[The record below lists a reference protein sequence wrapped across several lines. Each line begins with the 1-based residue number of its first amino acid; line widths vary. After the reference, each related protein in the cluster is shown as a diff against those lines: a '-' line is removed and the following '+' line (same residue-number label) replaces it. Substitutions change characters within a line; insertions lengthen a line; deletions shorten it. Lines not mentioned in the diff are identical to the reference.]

1 MEKNESEIRIRKG
14 TGPLGVCP
22 YLGVQD
28 DPATHFAWAK
38 PGHFCYRVR
47 PPQAIN
53 VSHQENSC
61 MNGRYPTCRVYPA
74 SFKGPLPLE
83 IRDDTY
89 SDWGSRAAAIK
100 TSITNIGISQRDTIP
115 VEKSTARFGVDLSA
129 LRDQAD
135 FVEMEEEEYVKPWWS
150 SRRGKIILIA
160 LIALPILLLSTWAI
174 ILTTRASE
182 GGPPTESISQA
193 TDLTATW
200 QAALAMVPDAT
211 ATSTQL
217 PQPSPTPEPT
227 ATLSPTATALPTT
240 ASPTT
245 AVIPS
250 ETPGPS
256 PTSTITAPA
265 LTCADIDAYT
275 VEIVDGP
282 ILTPEPGYVYG
293 TGQPLPP
300 IRSTW
305 IIRNMGICN
314 WDEILLIS
322 RTSQRL
328 LSPFLRVNGQLII
341 PSTAAEYSIAP
352 GEQVEILLGFTTS
365 VARSIRS
372 EWGLVINGFNLENQP
387 SLLLDVNNWV
397 INGQPSSIAPG
408 DDGSPSKRPE
418 PPPPSV
424 RP

>member
-1 MEKNESEIRIRKG
+1 MEKNDSEIRIRKG

-22 YLGVQD
+22 YLGVQE

-61 MNGRYPTCRVYPA
+61 MNGRYPTCQVYPA
-74 SFKGPLPLE
+74 SFKGPLPPE
-83 IRDDTY
+83 IRDDNYT
-89 SDWGSRAAAIK
+89 DWGSRAAAIK
-100 TSITNIGISQRDTIP
+100 SSITNLGTSQRDTIP

-129 LRDQAD
+129 MRDQAD
-135 FVEMEEEEYVKPWWS
+135 FIEAEEEIAKPWWS
-150 SRRGKIILIA
+150 SRRGKVILIA
-160 LIALPILLLSTWAI
+160 LIVLPILLLSTWAI

-182 GGPPTESISQA
+182 NGPPTEPVSQA
-193 TDLTATW
+193 ADLTATW
-200 QAALAMVPDAT
+200 QAALAMISSAT
-211 ATSTQL
+211 ASPTEL
-217 PQPSPTPEPT
+217 PVLPSLTPEPT
-227 ATLSPTATALPTT
+227 ATLSPTVTELPATP
-240 ASPTT
+240 SPTI
-245 AVIPS
+245 AVQPS
-250 ETPGPS
+250 DTPGPS
-256 PTSTITAPA
+256 PTSTVTVPV
-265 LTCADIDAYT
+265 LTCQDIEAYT
-275 VEIVDGP
+275 VEMVDGP

-305 IIRNMGICN
+305 VIRNMGFCN

-328 LSPFLRVNGQLII
+328 LSPYLRVKGQLII
-341 PSTAAEYSIAP
+341 PYTNNLYSIAP

-372 EWGLVINGFNLENQP
+372 EWGLVINGYSLENQP
-387 SLLLDVNNWV
+387 QLSLDVHNWV
-397 INGQPSSIAPG
+397 INGQPTSSTPS
-408 DDGSPSKRPE
+408 DDGSPSK
-418 PPPPSV
+418 PPVPSPPSV

>member
-1 MEKNESEIRIRKG
+1 MEKNDSEIRIRKG

-61 MNGRYPTCRVYPA
+61 MNGRYPTCQVYPA
-74 SFKGPLPLE
+74 SFKGPLPSE
-83 IRDDTY
+83 IRDDNYT
-89 SDWGSRAAAIK
+89 DWGTRAAVIK
-100 TSITNIGISQRDTIP
+100 TSITNIGTSQRDTIP

-135 FVEMEEEEYVKPWWS
+135 FVEEEEVAATPWWS
-150 SRRGKIILIA
+150 SRRGKVILIA
-160 LIALPILLLSTWAI
+160 LIVLPILLLSTWAI
-174 ILTTRASE
+174 IYTTRASE
-182 GGPPTESISQA
+182 NSPPTEPVPQTA
-193 TDLTATW
+193 DLTATW
-200 QAALAMVPDAT
+200 QAALALLPSAT
-211 ATSTQL
+211 ASPTEL
-217 PQPSPTPEPT
+217 PSPTPEPT
-227 ATLSPTATALPTT
+227 STPSPTATEIPAT
-240 ASPTT
+240 ASPT
-245 AVIPS
+245 AEVLPS
-250 ETPGPS
+250 DTPGPS
-256 PTSTITAPA
+256 PTSTVTVPA
-265 LTCADIDAYT
+265 LTCEDIEAYT
-275 VEIVDGP
+275 VEMVDGP

-293 TGQPLPP
+293 TGKPLPP

-305 IIRNMGICN
+305 VIRNTGGCT

-341 PSTAAEYSIAP
+341 PYTNAEYSIAP

-372 EWGLVINGFNLENQP
+372 DWGLVINGFNLDSQP
-387 SLLLDVNNWV
+387 LLSLDVHNWV
-397 INGQPSSIAPG
+397 INGQPTSNTPI
-408 DDGSPSKRPE
+408 DDGSPSKPPDPE
-418 PPPPSV
+418 PPST